1 MPAPVRLAIVGSGWR
16 AQFFARLA
24 RALPERFELVG
35 VTSGRP
41 ESTARAAEAWGTR
54 PYASVGDLLAGAFPQ
69 VTVVSTPWP
78 VTPVATVEVARA
90 GGVVL
95 AETPPA
101 PDLAGL
107 HALWAEVGASGRVH
121 VAEQYLALP
130 MHAARL
136 TVVERGLVG
145 EPQSVHVSSTHG
157 YHAVSMIRGL
167 LGAADDHGP
176 VTVRA
181 HRFAGRIVQP
191 LSRDGWTDDPS
202 VHDVGTVLATLEL
215 DGRHGLYDFTDNQW
229 HNQLRS
235 RRILVRGTHGEISND
250 DVLRLSG
257 PRQVTTTTLR
267 RRQLGHDLDL
277 DGHDTD
283 HVSLGG
289 EVLWSNPFVGKRWMD
304 EEIAIATLML
314 GAADLALDDG
324 PGPYPLARACH
335 DHAISLAID
344 EAVASDR
351 PVTVDRQPWS

>member
-16 AQFFARLA
+16 AEFFARLA
-24 RALPERFELVG
+24 RALPESFELVG
-35 VTSGRP
+35 VTSRRP
-41 ESTARAAEAWGTR
+41 ESVERVATAWGTQG
-54 PYASVGDLLAGAFPQ
+54 YATVADLLAGASPQ

-78 VTPVATVEVARA
+78 VTPVATAEVARA
-90 GGVVL
+90 DGVVL

-101 PDLAGL
+101 PDLDGL
-107 HALWAEVGASGRVH
+107 HTLWEEVGATGRVH
-121 VAEQYLALP
+121 VAEQYLSLP

-136 TVVERGLVG
+136 AVVERGLVG

-157 YHAVSMIRGL
+157 YHAVAMIRGL

-181 HRFAGRIVQP
+181 HRYGGRIVQP
-191 LSRDGWTDDPS
+191 LTRDGWSDDDS
-202 VHDVGTVLATLEL
+202 VHDAGTVLATLDL

-267 RRQLGHDLDL
+267 RRQLGYDLDL
-277 DGHDTD
+277 DGYDTD

-289 EVLWSNPFVGKRWMD
+289 EVLWSNPFIGKRFMD

-314 GAADLALDDG
+314 GAADLARGEG

-335 DHAISLAID
+335 DHAVSLAID
-344 EAVASDR
+344 EAVETDR
-351 PVTVDRQPWS
+351 PVTVARQPWS

>member
-16 AQFFARLA
+16 AEFFARLA
-24 RALPERFELVG
+24 RALPESFELVG
-35 VTSGRP
+35 VTSRRP
-41 ESTARAAEAWGTR
+41 ESVERAASAWGTR
-54 PYASVGDLLAGAFPQ
+54 GYATVADLLAAASPQ
-69 VTVVSTPWP
+69 VTIVSTPWP
-78 VTPVATVEVARA
+78 VTPVTTTEVARA

-107 HALWAEVGASGRVH
+107 HALWAGVGATGRVH

-136 TVVERGLVG
+136 AVVERGLVG

-167 LGAADDHGP
+167 LGVADDHGP

-191 LSRDGWTDDPS
+191 LSREGWTDDDT
-202 VHDVGTVLATLEL
+202 VHDAGTVLATLEL

-267 RRQLGHDLDL
+267 RRQLGYDLDL
-277 DGHDTD
+277 DGYDTD

-289 EVLWSNPFVGKRWMD
+289 EVLWSNPFIGKRWMD

-314 GAADLALDDG
+314 GAADLARDEG

-351 PVTVDRQPWS
+351 PVTVGRQPWS

>member
-1 MPAPVRLAIVGSGWR
+1 MVGSGWR
-16 AQFFARLA
+16 AEFFARLA
-24 RALPERFELVG
+24 RALPESFELVG
-35 VTSGRP
+35 VTSRRP
-41 ESTARAAEAWGTR
+41 ESVERVATAWGTQG
-54 PYASVGDLLAGAFPQ
+54 YATVADLLAGASPQ

-78 VTPVATVEVARA
+78 VTPVATAEVARA
-90 GGVVL
+90 GGVAL

-101 PDLAGL
+101 PDLDGL
-107 HALWAEVGASGRVH
+107 HTLWEEVGATGRVH
-121 VAEQYLALP
+121 VAEQYLSLP

-136 TVVERGLVG
+136 AVVERGLVG

-157 YHAVSMIRGL
+157 YHAVAMIRGL

-181 HRFAGRIVQP
+181 HRFGGRIVQP
-191 LSRDGWTDDPS
+191 LTRDGWSDDDS
-202 VHDVGTVLATLEL
+202 VHDAGTVLATLDL

-235 RRILVRGTHGEISND
+235 RRVLVRGTHGEISND

-267 RRQLGHDLDL
+267 RRQLGYDLDL
-277 DGHDTD
+277 DGYDTD

-289 EVLWSNPFVGKRWMD
+289 EVLWSNPFIGKRFMD

-314 GAADLALDDG
+314 GAADLARDEG

-335 DHAISLAID
+335 DHAVSLAID
-344 EAVASDR
+344 EAVETDR
-351 PVTVDRQPWS
+351 PVTVARQPWS